1 MTLNP
6 TITANELRFS
16 SSCSHRAAFSASKT
30 ANTAKCRQCYI
41 LCELTELLF
50 VVTASCHVCLLCPTL
65 PAATWSRISPCG
77 GSRAFFPSR
86 ATHTRCVPG
95 RDGDSEIR
103 VEPSLSALI
112 AVARSEPPI
121 LHTRITN
128 GNGATTSSPKEDK
141 GIQSVLR
148 SRQASRRTVVFLFI
162 RALCQFWQKRLLF
175 AAKTFLAPSLAL
187 ALLPCLALSRSHLA
201 TAPDEAPVSN
211 H

>member
-1 MTLNP
+1 M
-6 TITANELRFS
+6 
-16 SSCSHRAAFSASKT
+16 
-30 ANTAKCRQCYI
+30 I
-41 LCELTELLF
+41 LCELTDHELLI
-50 VVTASCHVCLLCPTL
+50 VVTASCHVCFLCPTP

-112 AVARSEPPI
+112 AVARTEPPI

-141 GIQSVLR
+141 GNKSVLR
-148 SRQASRRTVVFLFI
+148 SRQASRRTFVSFLF
-162 RALCQFWQKRLLF
+162 AHFASVWQERLLLPPKSF
-175 AAKTFLAPSLAL
+175 WRPNPSPAL
-187 ALLPCLALSRSHLA
+187 PPCPALSRSHLA